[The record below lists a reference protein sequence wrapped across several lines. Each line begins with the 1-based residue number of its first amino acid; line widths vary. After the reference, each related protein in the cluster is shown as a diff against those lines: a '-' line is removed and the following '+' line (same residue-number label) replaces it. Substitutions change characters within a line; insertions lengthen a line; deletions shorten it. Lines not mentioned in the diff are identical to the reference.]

1 MIFLQNISYLQA
13 TSSDT
18 SVAEHQNE
26 SFDYAC
32 KQINNE
38 LVEITRRE
46 NNSVLRDKGFDGLA
60 SCSFADMTKNI
71 KGVYIKGVLL

>member
-1 MIFLQNISYLQA
+1 MTKIIADSKISHFSIKYFIFNLQA

-38 LVEITRRE
+38 LVEIARRE
-46 NNSVLRDKGFDGLA
+46 NNSVLLDKSFDGLA
-60 SCSFADMTKNI
+60 SYDK
-71 KGVYIKGVLL
+71 KY